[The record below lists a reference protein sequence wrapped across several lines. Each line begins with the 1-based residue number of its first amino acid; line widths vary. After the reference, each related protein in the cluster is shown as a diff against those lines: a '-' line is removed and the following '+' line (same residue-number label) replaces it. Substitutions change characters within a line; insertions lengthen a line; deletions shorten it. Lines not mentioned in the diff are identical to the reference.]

1 MTSSFATKKIY
12 KRQGEQA
19 TELEEAVA
27 KAFVE
32 LEITSKEM
40 SGDLRDLFIL
50 SAKEIELPG
59 SKKAIVIFV
68 PHRLHKRF
76 QKLQSRLIRE
86 LEKKFSG
93 KHVQIV
99 AQRTILS
106 GSFRRKNP
114 GQMRPRSRTLTSVHN
129 AILEDLV
136 FPTAIVGKRIRFRAD
151 GSRLLKVYLD
161 PKDVKEVDYKLKTFS
176 TVYKKLTNKNVEFL
190 FPATD

>member
-1 MTSSFATKKIY
+1 MATFAQKKIY
-12 KRQGEQA
+12 KSKDEVP
-19 TELEEAVA
+19 TELEESVA

-40 SGDLRDLFIL
+40 SADLRDLFFL
-50 SAKEIELPG
+50 SAKEVEAANG
-59 SKKAIVIFV
+59 KKAVIIFV
-68 PHRLHKRF
+68 PYRLHKRF

-93 KHVQIV
+93 KHVTIV

-106 GSFRRKNP
+106 KNYARQNP
-114 GQMRPRSRTLTSVHN
+114 GQLRPRSRTLTAVHT
-129 AILEDLV
+129 AVLDDIV
-136 FPTAIVGKRIRFRAD
+136 YPTQIVGKRIRFRAD

-176 TVYKKLTNKNVEFL
+176 AVYKKLTNKNVEFL
-190 FPATD
+190 FPAQD